1 MMPNTDELIAA
12 FDGALTG
19 KDADAFVASL
29 APGAVVWHN
38 HDRKEVDARE
48 NMAAIAM
55 LAQLVGELENE
66 HVRRADIDDGFV
78 LQFVTRGTVRSSGT
92 PFEMQNCIVVTTTD
106 DGLVSRIDEYVDPT
120 VGAQL
125 S

>member
-1 MMPNTDELIAA
+1 MPSTDDLVAA
-12 FDGALTG
+12 FDGAITG
-19 KDADAFVASL
+19 KDADAFVAAL

-38 HDRKEVDARE
+38 HDRKEVDARD

-55 LAQLVGELENE
+55 LGQLVDGLENE
-66 HVRRADIDDGFV
+66 HVRLAPIDGGFV
-78 LQFVTRGTVRSSGT
+78 LQFVTRGRVKASGN
-92 PFEMQNCIVVTTTD
+92 PFEMQNCLVVTTTD

>member
-1 MMPNTDELIAA
+1 MPTTEELVAA
-12 FDGALTG
+12 FDDAITG
-19 KDADAFVASL
+19 KDADAFVAAL

-55 LAQLVGELENE
+55 LAQLVDGLENE
-66 HVRRADIDDGFV
+66 HVRLVPITDGFL

-92 PFEMQNCIVVTTTD
+92 SFEMQNCLIVLTDD
-106 DGLVSRIDEYVDPT
+106 DGLIARIDEYVDPT

>member
-1 MMPNTDELIAA
+1 MPSTDELVAA
-12 FDGALTG
+12 FDDAIAG
-19 KDADAFVASL
+19 KDADAFVAVL
-29 APGAVVWHN
+29 APGAIVWHN

-55 LAQLVGELENE
+55 LSQIIDELDNE
-66 HVRRADIDDGFV
+66 HVRLATVDGGFM
-78 LQFVTRGTVRSSGT
+78 LQFVTRGKVRSSGK
-92 PFEMQNCIVVTTTD
+92 PFEMHNCLIVTTTD
-106 DGLVSRIDEYVDPT
+106 DGLISRIDEYVDPT

>member
-1 MMPNTDELIAA
+1 MTRIDELTAA
-12 FDGALTG
+12 FDAALTG
-19 KDADAFVASL
+19 GDPDGFVELL
-29 APGAVVWHN
+29 APGAIVWHN

-55 LAQLVGELENE
+55 LSQLVDDVKNE
-66 HVRRADIDDGFV
+66 HVLLAPIDGGFV
-78 LQFVTRGTVRSSGT
+78 LRYVTRGTVKSNGNA
-92 PFEMQNCIVVTTTD
+92 FEMQNCLIVTTTD
-106 DGLVSRIDEYVDPT
+106 DGLMQRLDEYVDPT

>member
-1 MMPNTDELIAA
+1 MPSHQEIVDA
-12 FDGALTG
+12 FDDAITG
-19 KDADAFVASL
+19 KNADAFVAAL

-48 NMAAIAM
+48 NMAAVAM
-55 LAQLVGELENE
+55 LGQLIDGLENE
-66 HVRRADIDDGFV
+66 HIHLASIDDGFM
-78 LQFVTRGTVRSSGT
+78 LQFATRGTVKSSGN
-92 PFEMQNCIVVTTTD
+92 PFEMQNCLIVRTNA
-106 DGLVSRIDEYVDPT
+106 DGLITRIDEYVDPT